1 MKSEYDFS
9 KAEQGKF
16 YHPNAK
22 FNYSIYLEPDVE
34 QFITKIAE
42 QRKTDV
48 QILVNEWLRNHIKN
62 MTIE

>member
-9 KAEQGKF
+9 QAEQGKF
-16 YHPNAK
+16 YHPDAN
-22 FNYSIYLEPDVE
+22 FHYSIYLEPDVE

-42 QRKTDV
+42 QRKIDV

>member
-9 KAEQGKF
+9 QAQQGKF
-16 YHPNAK
+16 YHPDAK

-42 QRKTDV
+42 QRKIDV